1 MFSFVVAG
9 DRHYACVFL
18 VDDTNSLQV
27 LAKAF
32 IVGTK
37 TLTLL
42 TYAVRLFHY
51 LWENLVAHQ
60 NNTPWLTRF
69 SFAQFYFIVWKPS
82 LFSALYNTFAALNIY
97 NLKSKWIHTV
107 INRNP
112 HYIQILHFL
121 SHHFEKLCEKF
132 QKVKNRLPFSSY

>member
-1 MFSFVVAG
+1 MLFCGPEQFNKVLVFIRTTESFRWLVSLKPQTSYLFYFCFRLLSFVQFVAG

-32 IVGTK
+32 IVMTK

-60 NNTPWLTRF
+60 NNTPWLTCFLPNSILLFKNHLYFQRF
-69 SFAQFYFIVWKPS
+69 I
-82 LFSALYNTFAALNIY
+82 
-97 NLKSKWIHTV
+97 
-107 INRNP
+107 
-112 HYIQILHFL
+112 ILL
-121 SHHFEKLCEKF
+121 L
-132 QKVKNRLPFSSY
+132 R